1 MEGDNEYYAAF
12 DYCKCSHDFTK
23 SELMGRAEEKGTDH
37 PLFVAKKAQSV
48 GSRETLLH
56 VLEAAPPM
64 FAGGIGQQ
72 IMTIAFCGSSLFSV
86 GNLIRQVQPRS
97 AERSLLKVESG
108 IN

>member
-64 FAGGIGQQ
+64 FVGGIGQQ
-72 IMTIAFCGSSLFSV
+72 IMTIAFCIGPKITV
-86 GNLIRQVQPRS
+86 NIRANAVV
-97 AERSLLKVESG
+97 L
-108 IN
+108 